1 MTSPTSSTSS
11 ISGLISGMDTTS
23 VVAQLMQIESQ
34 PQTLLKSTLSATK
47 TDAAA
52 YRDVNSAFA
61 ALATAAAALTKPATW
76 ATTAATSSSSSV
88 TATAGASAQPGSI
101 TFAVKQLAAA
111 HSVITAANWTDPT
124 QDFAMGSTLTIKGS
138 DGTTT
143 VGTVKV
149 TSSDTGN
156 ASLADAVA
164 AINKSGLGLSAAAV
178 HTDAGY
184 VLQVTSTATGAAKA
198 FSIVS
203 DTKPATAYSV
213 VTKGQ
218 DAQITVGDPSSA
230 TTGYTATSGTNTF
243 DGVLTGTSFT
253 VSQQGAT
260 ATVNVASDPD
270 AVANAVQSMV
280 TAANNV
286 LAKIHTYTDSS
297 TGSTAPLKGDW
308 SLISLTGRVLDAVST
323 AVAVPASGTRVAGDS
338 SAGSNGVQLTRDGTL
353 VFSASDF
360 KTALAADP
368 AKVQAVF
375 SGATGVGSDK
385 VAKTA
390 DDTVD
395 VQGVGARLAVLAD
408 QASDS
413 ATGTLVSLAKGQDTR
428 AKDIQS
434 QIDAWTLRLAAR
446 RQTLTAQFT
455 AMETALG
462 TLKNQASWLTS
473 QINQLPSNSKSN

>member
-1 MTSPTSSTSS
+1 MTSPASSTSS
-11 ISGLISGMDTTS
+11 ISGLISGMDTTT
-23 VVAQLMQIESQ
+23 VVSQLMQIESQ
-34 PQTLLKSTLSATK
+34 PQALLKTSLSNTK

-76 ATTAATSSSSSV
+76 ATAAATSTSSTV
-88 TATAGASAQPGSI
+88 TATAGASAQPGSL
-101 TFAVKQLAAA
+101 TFTVKQLAVA
-111 HSVITAANWTDPT
+111 HSVITASNWTDPA
-124 QDFAMGSTLTIKGS
+124 QDFAMGTTLTIKS
-138 DGTTT
+138 ADGTSTL
-143 VGTVKV
+143 GTVKV

-178 HTDAGY
+178 HTDTGY
-184 VLQVTSTATGAAKA
+184 VLQVSSTATGKAKA

-203 DTKPATAYSV
+203 DTNPATAYSV

-218 DAQITVGDPSSA
+218 DAQITVGDPSTPA
-230 TTGYTATSGTNTF
+230 TGYTATSATNTF

-260 ATVNVASDPD
+260 ATLNVATDPD
-270 AVANAVQSMV
+270 AITNAVQSMV

-308 SLISLTGRVLDAVST
+308 SLISLTSRVLDAVST
-323 AVAVPASGTRVAGDS
+323 SLAVPASGTRPAGTS
-338 SAGSNGVQLTRDGTL
+338 SAGSNGVQLTREGQL
-353 VFSASDF
+353 VFSATDF
-360 KTALAADP
+360 KKALAADP

-375 SGATGVGSDK
+375 SGATDVGTDK
-385 VAKTA
+385 VANTP
-390 DDTVD
+390 DDVIT

-413 ATGTLVSLAKGQDTR
+413 ATGFLTSLAKGQDTR

-434 QIDAWTLRLAAR
+434 QIDAWTLRLQAR
-446 RQTLTAQFT
+446 QLTLTNQFT

-473 QINQLPSNSKSN
+473 QINQLPSMSKSN